1 MREIFC
7 FFGEKEDFLPY
18 AQPQICIYKKK
29 MLTLHAENIPIQ
41 IAIYYGNTTTNR
53 HLIQRFDGR

>member
-1 MREIFC
+1 MGEIFC

-29 MLTLHAENIPIQ
+29 MLTLHAENIYLSNSNLLWQHNNKQAP
-41 IAIYYGNTTTNR
+41 YTT
-53 HLIQRFDGR
+53 L